1 VKVIGAGIGR
11 TGTMSLKVALERLGL
26 GPCFHGRHV
35 LDHRDRL
42 PLWLAAA
49 SGEPVDVAGLFDGYQ
64 STMDW
69 PGAAFWRELVAAFP
83 TAKVIL
89 TVRDPDGW
97 YDSVARTIYPMF
109 GSRTDARAARARAV
123 VPGLDVMTDFTRR
136 LIWDGPFFEGRFE
149 DREHAISVFEAH
161 NAAVR
166 DEVPAEQLLVCE
178 ADVGWRTL
186 CDFLDV
192 PVPDEAYPHL
202 NDPAGFWG
210 RVEARMAEA
219 RTEAAAGTA
228 AGAAAGAAAGT
239 DAPAGGR

>member
-42 PLWLAAA
+42 PLWMAAA
-49 SGEPVDVAGLFDGYQ
+49 SGGAVDVAGLFAGYQ

-83 TAKVIL
+83 EAKVIL
-89 TVRDPDGW
+89 TERDPDSW
-97 YDSVARTIYPMF
+97 YESVARTIYPMF
-109 GSRTDARAARARAV
+109 GSRTDPRAARARAA
-123 VPGLDVMTDFTRR
+123 VPGLDVMTDFTRL
-136 LIWDGPFFEGRFE
+136 LIWDGPFFGGRFE
-149 DREHAISVFEAH
+149 DRDHAIAVFEAH

-166 DEVPAEQLLVCE
+166 AEVPAERLLVCE
-178 ADVGWRTL
+178 AGVGWPTL
-186 CDFLDV
+186 CGFLDL
-192 PVPDEAYPHL
+192 PVPDEPYPHL
-202 NDPAGFWG
+202 NDPDGFWG

-219 RTEAAAGTA
+219 AAEASADASTGT
-228 AGAAAGAAAGT
+228 G
-239 DAPAGGR
+239 